1 MPSPPAMSNRER
13 REVFFDLLVLPLVLV
28 LGFRALLKK
37 K

>member
-1 MPSPPAMSNRER
+1 MSNRER